1 MLKKDLEKYYNAAL
15 YSQCFKKKD
24 LTEFVKK
31 TKYKHIGDLAAW
43 WRYARDYIKISG
55 QSKGK
60 GKITDD
66 ELNTYFWA
74 SIECSLWSRIEA
86 RLLVSQPTRDNSKP
100 YLIKEVLDIA

>member
-15 YSQCFKKKD
+15 YSQYFKKKD

-55 QSKGK
+55 
-60 GKITDD
+60 
-66 ELNTYFWA
+66 
-74 SIECSLWSRIEA
+74 
-86 RLLVSQPTRDNSKP
+86 
-100 YLIKEVLDIA
+100 